1 MKKSDLD
8 NWYKYIK
15 ALKNDWH
22 FEPEDKRE
30 FVRLNHLVMEQCHRV
45 HNDNMLSIGIFKS

>member
-1 MKKSDLD
+1 MKKSELD
-8 NWYKYIK
+8 IWYKYLK

-30 FVRLNHLVMEQCHRV
+30 FIRLNHLVMEQAHRI
-45 HNDNMLSIGIFKS
+45 HNDNMLSIGIFK